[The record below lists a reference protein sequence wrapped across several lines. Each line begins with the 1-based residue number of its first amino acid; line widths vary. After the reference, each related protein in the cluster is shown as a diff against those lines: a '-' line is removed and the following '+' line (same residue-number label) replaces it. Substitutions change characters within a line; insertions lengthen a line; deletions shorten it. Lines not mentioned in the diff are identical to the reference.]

1 MDEDGCELIPLQR
14 LLGSLF
20 LTKEL
25 NTVCLYS
32 TWYQT
37 RSRCQID
44 LKEFICLQKKQ
55 SIECVDVL
63 TQVRVVE
70 IVNI

>member
-1 MDEDGCELIPLQR
+1 M
-14 LLGSLF
+14 
-20 LTKEL
+20 
-25 NTVCLYS
+25 CLYS

-44 LKEFICLQKKQ
+44 RKEFICLQKKQ
-55 SIECVDVL
+55 SIECVDVW

-70 IVNI
+70 IVII

>member
-1 MDEDGCELIPLQR
+1 M
-14 LLGSLF
+14 
-20 LTKEL
+20 
-25 NTVCLYS
+25 CLYS

-44 LKEFICLQKKQ
+44 RKEFICLQKKQ
-55 SIECVDVL
+55 SIECVDVW

>member
-1 MDEDGCELIPLQR
+1 M
-14 LLGSLF
+14 
-20 LTKEL
+20 
-25 NTVCLYS
+25 CLYS

-55 SIECVDVL
+55 SIECVDVW